1 LQFRSSRIS
10 QTGTECYHIS
20 GFPLNRFYSVT
31 AYRTGLP
38 LKPHCNPY
46 RISQKE
52 NSLGAFPD
60 SLAATSLFSNNRFP
74 TRHIIVLLS
83 SCNTTIFNRSSP
95 CITQGR
101 LHCNAYQAFAGYL
114 QMLLLHLKSPRKLGP
129 RPYAIMDRPLSLTP
143 RINPRL
149 GVSSQ
154 SQGLHTYALNGFLA
168 PSS

>member
-10 QTGTECYHIS
+10 QTGTGCYHPS

-46 RISQKE
+46 RISLKE

-60 SLAATSLFSNNRFP
+60 SLAATSLFSNYRFP
-74 TRHIIVLLS
+74 SRYIVMLPS
-83 SCNTTIFNRSSP
+83 SCNTTFRKRPSP

-114 QMLLLHLKSPRKLGP
+114 QMLLFTFEVSTETGSTPICHYGSPNFLNPQDQPPTGRQQPIPGTSYV
-129 RPYAIMDRPLSLTP
+129 RP
-143 RINPRL
+143 
-149 GVSSQ
+149 
-154 SQGLHTYALNGFLA
+154 
-168 PSS
+168 